1 MKYTRTAENM
11 AVSMYRL
18 GYSPAYIRKEA
29 MKRLNAD
36 AKFRKEVAKNTL
48 EYKKEIAKLI
58 QKIENDAAKAGDKIL
73 AGAGDMSWYSD
84 LAVWKQAGKE
94 LNTSRSKLNLLVE
107 GIAAQTGN
115 ELKNLT
121 RSMGFK
127 TKSGFTSVENLY
139 RNELDKAIIKI
150 VTGTFSQDQVV
161 QETIRNLAKSGLRTV
176 AYGNRAEQLDV
187 AVSRA
192 VRTGA
197 HQITGQI
204 QNQNMMSSGENLVY
218 VAEHAGARNTG
229 TGIANHEEWQG
240 KVYYIKPGKDYSEE
254 AKRIGQQDIK
264 DLWEC
269 TGYSVDGAHPNN
281 PLGLF
286 GYNCRHLYH
295 PWWEGISEFPKKA
308 QPKPDKMWEGK
319 RLDFY
324 AQTQQARA
332 YERNIRN
339 LKREREAY
347 LNTGQDDTEI
357 KKKLSEAE
365 RKYKLFCEKMEMPVR
380 TSHTRY
386 ESGTADIT
394 KTKAYQ
400 EYQKEV
406 KITNDSVISIT
417 NNSNYENNYIL
428 PIKDNNDI
436 LIRESLN
443 RTSGT
448 EIIETIKAKRLMGLE
463 NEIYIS
469 DSTQIKPRK
478 LHEINT
484 ILTKAY
490 KLLGINDSKPI
501 CVILGSDQL
510 GKIGGRY
517 DPMSN
522 TIFVKQI
529 RNKKQKHLIIHELIH
544 FKDSLA
550 YKNKIGTIYN
560 NDDLINYNCKKMRA
574 KLDKLGVDEYNV
586 NKISSY
592 AETMYKLGRYDEA
605 YTELR
610 TLEYLER
617 WR

>member
-1 MKYTRTAENM
+1 M

-18 GYSPAYIRKEA
+18 GYSPSYIRKEA

-84 LAVWKQAGKE
+84 LAVWKQAGKS
-94 LNTSRSKLNLLVE
+94 LDISRSKLNLLVE
-107 GIAAQTGN
+107 GIAAQTRN

-127 TKSGFTSVENLY
+127 TKSGFASVENLY

-161 QETIRNLAKSGLRTV
+161 QETMRNLAKSGLRTV

-204 QNQNMMSSGENLVY
+204 QNQNMMSTGENLVY

-240 KVYYIKPGKDYSEE
+240 KVYYIQPGKDYIEE

-295 PWWEGISEFPKKA
+295 PWWEGISELPKKA

-386 ESGTADIT
+386 ESGTSDIT
-394 KTKAYQ
+394 KTKAYKDYLQ
-400 EYQKEV
+400 EKEYAM
-406 KITNDSVISIT
+406 SF
-417 NNSNYENNYIL
+417 
-428 PIKDNNDI
+428 
-436 LIRESLN
+436 N
-443 RTSGT
+443 RTSVAPSITISSDEKPYIDITDELKYKDKKEAKVVILDRYTVENKEYVIDGINVLQRHDDYEK
-448 EIIETIKAKRLMGLE
+448 EIANMISSSLHKEVSIVPDITGKYKNISVPDFEIDGKRFDLKKLKGESDDAIRNAIKRKEKQAD
-463 NEIYIS
+463 NFIIDIS
-469 DSTQIKPRK
+469 DFKLDDTAVTQQID
-478 LHEINT
+478 T
-484 ILTKAY
+484 TFKAY
-490 KLLGINDSKPI
+490 NTKFVNSLMIIKNGEIE
-501 CVILGSDQL
+501 
-510 GKIGGRY
+510 KIIKR
-517 DPMSN
+517 
-522 TIFVKQI
+522 
-529 RNKKQKHLIIHELIH
+529 KK
-544 FKDSLA
+544 
-550 YKNKIGTIYN
+550 
-560 NDDLINYNCKKMRA
+560 
-574 KLDKLGVDEYNV
+574 
-586 NKISSY
+586 
-592 AETMYKLGRYDEA
+592 
-605 YTELR
+605 
-610 TLEYLER
+610 
-617 WR
+617 

>member
-84 LAVWKQAGKE
+84 LAVWKQAGKS
-94 LNTSRSKLNLLVE
+94 LDTSRSKLNLLVE
-107 GIAAQTGN
+107 GIIAQTKG

-121 RSMGFK
+121 RSIGFK
-127 TKSGFTSVENLY
+127 TKSGFASVENLY

-394 KTKAYQ
+394 KTKAYKNF
-400 EYQKEV
+400 QKEYNKYSTGAAKDFV
-406 KITNDSVISIT
+406 QRAKRQQNHAERYYEELRNRNKTGIISKISKNGKISKKAAKRVYYHVFIDKHQFKDGR
-417 NNSNYENNYIL
+417 YERFYEDYDMAESFRRILLGKPMKHDLILLKHESLENYIMTRYNL
-428 PIKDNNDI
+428 VYEDAHNI
-436 LIRESLN
+436 
-443 RTSGT
+443 T
-448 EIIETIKAKRLMGLE
+448 ERKYNYRFALE
-463 NEIYIS
+463 E
-469 DSTQIKPRK
+469 
-478 LHEINT
+478 
-484 ILTKAY
+484 
-490 KLLGINDSKPI
+490 
-501 CVILGSDQL
+501 
-510 GKIGGRY
+510 
-517 DPMSN
+517 
-522 TIFVKQI
+522 F
-529 RNKKQKHLIIHELIH
+529 
-544 FKDSLA
+544 
-550 YKNKIGTIYN
+550 
-560 NDDLINYNCKKMRA
+560 MRSVL
-574 KLDKLGVDEYNV
+574 K
-586 NKISSY
+586 
-592 AETMYKLGRYDEA
+592 
-605 YTELR
+605 
-610 TLEYLER
+610 
-617 WR
+617 